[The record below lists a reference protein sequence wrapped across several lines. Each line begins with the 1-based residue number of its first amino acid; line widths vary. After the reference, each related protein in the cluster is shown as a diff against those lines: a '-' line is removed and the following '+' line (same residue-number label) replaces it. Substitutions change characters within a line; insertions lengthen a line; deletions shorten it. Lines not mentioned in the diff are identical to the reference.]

1 MLHVMITPRLA
12 RNFPPEFAVFRL
24 DLLVVLILAVVVGAV
39 TSAATGHFEPIP
51 LLAGVIVAGVL
62 RSVFMAKQRS

>member
-1 MLHVMITPRLA
+1 M
-12 RNFPPEFAVFRL
+12 FRL
-24 DLLVVLILAVVVGAV
+24 DLLVVLVLAAVVGVV